1 MQVSNEELLKA
12 QYVLVEREA
21 ALRSSEGRMRTM
33 FEQAPLGLAPVDSSG
48 DRIREAN
55 AKLVEIAGRESEAD
69 LAAAGW
75 VGIVHPEDV
84 TERHLLGM
92 SLRSA
97 QAKLDS
103 AQEVAKVGFWSY
115 TIADERSRA
124 VLLDAVSRVQSMM
137 VLYNKLYQSA
147 GFKSVSVLTYL
158 PTLINEI
165 LENFPNSASIKV
177 WKIIDD
183 FTLDA
188 KMLQPLGIIINELL
202 TNIMKYAFAGI
213 VLGVITITA
222 SLKGKRVI
230 LGIEDNGNGMPESID
245 FANSPGFGLM
255 LVDLLTRQMH
265 GTIRIDRERGTK
277 ITLEF
282 DA

>member
-137 VLYNKLYQSA
+137 VLYDKLYRSRDSHSLSTKEFFPALIDEIA
-147 GFKSVSVLTYL
+147 GIFPGKEGIRIDAEIEDILLYAELLT
-158 PTLINEI
+158 
-165 LENFPNSASIKV
+165 
-177 WKIIDD
+177 
-183 FTLDA
+183 
-188 KMLQPLGIIINELL
+188 PLGIIINEFI
-202 TNIMKYAFAGI
+202 TNAMKYAFAGPE
-213 VLGVITITA
+213 VQHGVQ
-222 SLKGKRVI
+222 
-230 LGIEDNGNGMPESID
+230 GM
-245 FANSPGFGLM
+245 SPA
-255 LVDLLTRQMH
+255 
-265 GTIRIDRERGTK
+265 I
-277 ITLEF
+277 
-282 DA
+282 